1 MLHPRKLL
9 FAVVLSATLIRPS
22 LAAAEDWSLCRI
34 PSFLFVPANDMAI
47 DETRIEAQT
56 IASENNEVL
65 HLVGEVNLQ
74 RRDQRIE
81 ADDIIIDKA
90 SDEINA
96 SGNVYFADSNYQIK
110 GSSLRI
116 DNRNNRAE
124 FDQPVFEIQQRHARG
139 EADSIEKIDE
149 YRSLYRDL
157 IYTSCDPEDK
167 TWHLRASELEI
178 DRESG
183 RGSATHTT
191 LYLQDIPFLYLPYF
205 QFPVDDQRLS
215 GLLTPS
221 IGFADTTGTSLI
233 LPVYWNQAPNYD
245 MTITPAWYDKLGFQL
260 NTENRYLFG
269 SQSGQVDL
277 SYLDDND
284 FGNSRWFQQWR
295 HQASL
300 PYDVRAGLLLAET
313 SDGDFFDDFSLVA
326 PQYNDT
332 RHLERYLRL
341 NRGGNFWQ
349 SELLWQDYQTLD
361 DDTAVTNR
369 PYNRL
374 PRFTV
379 DAEPEAWSGG
389 LLTPVHFEWVSF
401 ERDDSVTG
409 NRSHFVPSLRV
420 RSENSWYFFKPE
432 LQLAFTNYSLNDN
445 PDGNSL
451 HRALPTLGVDT
462 GLIFE
467 REAGSGDQW
476 RQTLEPRLY
485 FLYTPYEDQDD
496 IPNFDTALAASTYSN
511 LFRNNRFNGADRIGD
526 ASQVTFGLASRI
538 FDNDSGAQLLNARMG
553 QIFYFKDREV
563 GLNGTI
569 DEETRSDV
577 IAEIDLWP
585 TSNLT
590 LSARLVYDPDQS
602 DPEQSEFIDRDLS
615 VNYRN
620 QGLAANFGY
629 YFTQNTLEQALVS
642 LAYPINERWEMVAK
656 LHHSLEFDK
665 PVENLLGI
673 SYESCCWGLKIL
685 AGQTGD
691 DTEDFAETDNSIY
704 FEFTFKGL
712 SQAGEDI
719 DGQLFDSIPGYR
731 PAF

>member
-22 LAAAEDWSLCRI
+22 LAAGEDWSMCRI
-34 PSFLFVPANDMAI
+34 PSFLFVPADDIAI

-56 IASENNEVL
+56 IASENNETL
-65 HLVGEVNLQ
+65 HLVGEVNLLRQ
-74 RRDQRIE
+74 DQRIE
-81 ADDIIIDKA
+81 ADDIVINKS
-90 SDEINA
+90 SDEIIA
-96 SGNVYFADSNYQIK
+96 SGNVYFADSSYQIK
-110 GSSLRI
+110 SPEVRI
-116 DNRNNRAE
+116 DNLNNRAE
-124 FDQPVFEIQQRHARG
+124 FEQPLFEINQRHARG

-149 YRSLYRDL
+149 YRSRYLDL
-157 IYTSCDPEDK
+157 VYTSCDPEDK

-183 RGSATHTT
+183 LGSATHTT
-191 LYLQDIPFLYLPYF
+191 FYMQDIPLLYLPYF
-205 QFPVDDQRLS
+205 QFPIDDQRLS
-215 GLLTPS
+215 GILTPG
-221 IGFADTTGTSLI
+221 IGYDDTNGTNVI
-233 LPVYWNQAPNYD
+233 LPIYWNQAPNYD
-245 MTITPAWYDKLGFQL
+245 MTITPSWYSKLGLQL
-260 NTENRYLFG
+260 NTEYRYLFG
-269 SQSGQVDL
+269 SQRGQVDL
-277 SYLDDND
+277 SYLDDRV
-284 FGNSRWFQQWR
+284 FGDSRWFQQWQHEAR
-295 HQASL
+295 L
-300 PYDVRAGLLLAET
+300 PFDVKAGLLLAET
-313 SDGDFFDDFSLVA
+313 SDGDFFDDFFSVA
-326 PQYNDT
+326 PEYNEIK
-332 RHLERYLRL
+332 HLNRYLSL
-341 NRGGNFWQ
+341 NRDGDFWQ

-361 DDTAVTNR
+361 EDSSVRSR

-374 PRFTV
+374 PRFTFDTDP
-379 DAEPEAWSGG
+379 DALQSG

-401 ERDDSVTG
+401 DRDDSVTG
-409 NRSHFVPSLRV
+409 NRTHFVPSIGL
-420 RSENSWYFFKPE
+420 RSENSWYFFEPE
-432 LQLAFTNYSLNDN
+432 LQLAFTNYSLEDN

-467 REAGSGDQW
+467 RDAGSGDQW

-496 IPNFDTALAASTYSN
+496 IPDFDTSLAASTYNN
-511 LFRNNRFNGADRIGD
+511 LFLNDRFNGADRIGD

-538 FDNDSGAQLLNARMG
+538 FDNDSGDQLLNARVG
-553 QIFYFKDREV
+553 QTFYFKDREV
-563 GLNGTI
+563 SLNGRI

-585 TSNLT
+585 ASTLR

-602 DPEQSEFIDRDLS
+602 DPEQSDFTDRDLS
-615 VNYRN
+615 VNYSN

-629 YFTQNTLEQALVS
+629 YFTQNNLEQAQVS
-642 LAYPINERWEMVAK
+642 LAYPINERWEIVAK
-656 LHHSLEFDK
+656 LHHSLKFDE
-665 PVENLLGI
+665 PVDNLLGI

-691 DTEDFAETDNSIY
+691 EDEDFAETDNGIY

-712 SQAGEDI
+712 SQAGNDI
-719 DGQLFDSIPGYR
+719 DNQLFNTIPGYR

>member
-1 MLHPRKLL
+1 MLNLRKIL
-9 FAVVLSATLIRPS
+9 FAALLPAILIRPS
-22 LAAAEDWSLCRI
+22 LAAEEDWSLCRI
-34 PSFLFVPANDMAI
+34 PSFLFVPANDIAA
-47 DETRIEAQT
+47 DETRIEAKA
-56 IASENNEVL
+56 IASENSDSL
-65 HLVGEVNLQ
+65 HLVGEVNLL
-74 RRDQRIE
+74 REDQRIE
-81 ADDIIIDKA
+81 ADDIVIDKL

-96 SGNVYFADSNYQIK
+96 SGNVFFADSSYQIK
-110 GSSLRI
+110 SSSIHI
-116 DNRNNRAE
+116 DNRNNRAKFE
-124 FDQPVFEIQQRHARG
+124 QPLFEIQQRHARG
-139 EADSIEKIDE
+139 EADSIEKLDE

-157 IYTSCDPEDK
+157 VYTSCDPQDK

-205 QFPVDDQRLS
+205 QFPIDDQRLS

-221 IGFADTTGTSLI
+221 IGFADTTGTSVI

-245 MTITPAWYDKLGFQL
+245 MTITPAWYNKLGFQL

-269 SQSGQVDL
+269 SQNGQIDL
-277 SYLDDND
+277 SYLDDRD
-284 FGNSRWFQQWR
+284 FGDTRWFQQWR
-295 HQASL
+295 HEASL
-300 PYDVRAGLLLAET
+300 PFDVKAGLLLAET
-313 SDGDFFDDFSLVA
+313 SDGDFFDDFSSVA
-326 PQYNDT
+326 SQYNDT
-332 RHLERYLRL
+332 RHLQRYLRL
-341 NRGGNFWQ
+341 NRSTDIWQ

-361 DDTAVTNR
+361 DDTALTDR

-379 DAEPEAWSGG
+379 DAQPEAWQGG
-389 LLTPVHFEWVSF
+389 LQIPLHLEWVSF

-409 NRSHFVPSLRV
+409 NRSHFVPSLRL
-420 RSENSWYFFKPE
+420 RSENSWYFFEPE

-496 IPNFDTALAASTYSN
+496 IPDFDTSLATSTYNN

-526 ASQVTFGLASRI
+526 ASQVTFGLASQI
-538 FDNDSGAQLLNARMG
+538 FDNQSGAQLLNARAG
-553 QIFYFKDREV
+553 QIYYLKDRRV
-563 GLNGTI
+563 SLDGSR
-569 DEETRSDV
+569 DEESRSDV
-577 IAEIDLWP
+577 IAEVDLWP
-585 TSNLT
+585 QSSLT
-590 LSARLVYDPDQS
+590 ITTRLVYDPQ
-602 DPEQSEFIDRDLS
+602 QSEWIDRDFS
-615 VNYRN
+615 INYSDN
-620 QGLAANFGY
+620 GLAANLGY
-629 YFTQNTLEQALVS
+629 YFTEDELEQALVS
-642 LAYPINERWEMVAK
+642 LAYPINERWGMVAK
-656 LHHSLEFDK
+656 LHHSLKFDE

-691 DTEDFAETDNSIY
+691 DDLDFAETDNSIY

-719 DGQLFDSIPGYR
+719 DGQLFDAIPGYR

>member
-1 MLHPRKLL
+1 MLPPRKLL
-9 FAVVLSATLIRPS
+9 FAVLLAATLARPS
-22 LAAAEDWSLCRI
+22 LAIEEDWSLCRI
-34 PSFLFVPANDMAI
+34 PSFLFVPVDEIAV
-47 DETRIEAQT
+47 DETRIDAQT
-56 IASENNEVL
+56 IASENNESL
-65 HLVGEVNLQ
+65 HLVGDVKLL

-81 ADDIIIDKA
+81 ADDIVIDK
-90 SDEINA
+90 SSEEINA
-96 SGNVYFADSNYQIK
+96 SGNVFFANTDYQIK
-110 GSSLRI
+110 STSIRV

-124 FDQPVFEIQQRHARG
+124 FEQPLFEIQQRHARG

-149 YRSLYRDL
+149 NRSRYRDL
-157 IYTSCDPEDK
+157 VYTSCDPEDK
-167 TWHLRASELEI
+167 VWHLRAAELEI

-183 RGSATHTT
+183 RGSATHTII
-191 LYLQDIPFLYLPYF
+191 YLQDIPFLYLPYF
-205 QFPVDDQRLS
+205 QFPIDDRRLS

-221 IGFADTTGTSLI
+221 IGYADSDGASLI
-233 LPVYWNQAPNYD
+233 LPIYWNQAPNYD
-245 MTITPAWYDKLGFQL
+245 MTITPAWYGKLGFQL
-260 NTENRYLFG
+260 NTENRYLLD
-269 SQSGQVDL
+269 SHRGQIDL
-277 SYLDDND
+277 SYIDDRE
-284 FGNSRWFQQWR
+284 FGDSRWFQQWR
-295 HQASL
+295 HETRL
-300 PYDVRAGLLLAET
+300 PYGVSARLLLAET
-313 SDGDFFDDFSLVA
+313 SDGDFFDDFSSVA

-341 NRGGNFWQ
+341 NGGGNFWR

-361 DDTAVTNR
+361 DDTAIANR
-369 PYNRL
+369 PYSRL
-374 PRFTV
+374 PRFTI
-379 DAEPEAWSGG
+379 DAEPEVLNGG
-389 LLTPVHFEWVSF
+389 LLAPVHFEWVSF
-401 ERDDSVTG
+401 ERADSVTG
-409 NRSHFVPSLRV
+409 DRSHLVQSLRLK
-420 RSENSWYFFKPE
+420 SANSWYFFEPE
-432 LQLAFTNYSLNDN
+432 LQLAFTNYSLEDN

-467 REAGSGDQW
+467 RKAGSGDRW

-496 IPNFDTALAASTYSN
+496 IPDFDTSLAASTYSN

-538 FDNDSGAQLLNARMG
+538 FDNDSGDQLLNARVG
-553 QIFYFKDREV
+553 QIFYFRDREV
-563 GLNGTI
+563 SLNGTI

-585 TSNLT
+585 ASTLT
-590 LSARLVYDPDQS
+590 LSARLVYDPEQS
-602 DPEQSEFIDRDLS
+602 DPEQSEFIHRDLS
-615 VNYRN
+615 VNYSN

-629 YFTQNTLEQALVS
+629 YFTENELEQALVS
-642 LAYPINERWEMVAK
+642 LAYPINERWELVAK
-656 LHHSLEFDK
+656 LHHSLKFDE

-691 DTEDFAETDNSIY
+691 ADNDFAETDSSIY

-719 DGQLFDSIPGYR
+719 DSQLIDAIPGYR